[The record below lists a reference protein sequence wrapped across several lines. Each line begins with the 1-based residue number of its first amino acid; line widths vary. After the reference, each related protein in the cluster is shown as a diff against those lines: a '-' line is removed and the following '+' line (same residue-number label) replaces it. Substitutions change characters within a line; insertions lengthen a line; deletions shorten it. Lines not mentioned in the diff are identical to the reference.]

1 MDEMQLKELRETLTD
16 ARLLIP
22 AEMAS
27 MDYKLRD
34 RRRFDH
40 LISIARWA
48 QQENAMV
55 TLDAD
60 INPGLLYA
68 TLLLELDFD
77 PAAFPDLF
85 DILEAIDRRTD
96 FEPLPIN
103 GGDPKKYIEELQLL
117 LTNAVADRPWRSGGE
132 KDFFVEPFLIA
143 PPPPVPEES

>member
-1 MDEMQLKELRETLTD
+1 MQLKELRETLTD

-132 KDFFVEPFLIA
+132 LLC
-143 PPPPVPEES
+143 

>member
-1 MDEMQLKELRETLTD
+1 MQLKELRETLTD

-48 QQENAMV
+48 QKQNAMV

-85 DILEAIDRRTD
+85 DILEAIDGLKPD
-96 FEPLPIN
+96 FRKPFTMFLDGYHYDEIAEEMEIPMGTVKSRIFHAR
-103 GGDPKKYIEELQLL
+103 KKLSSAL
-117 LTNAVADRPWRSGGE
+117 V
-132 KDFFVEPFLIA
+132 DFA
-143 PPPPVPEES
+143 

>member
-1 MDEMQLKELRETLTD
+1 MQLKELRETLTD

-48 QQENAMV
+48 QKQNAMV

-68 TLLLELDFD
+68 TLLLEPTSTQRLS
-77 PAAFPDLF
+77 DLF

-103 GGDPKKYIEELQLL
+103 GGDPKHYIEELQSL
-117 LTNAVADRPWRSGGE
+117 LTNAVADRPWRTGGDQE
-132 KDFFVEPFLIA
+132 FFVEPF
-143 PPPPVPEES
+143 

>member
-1 MDEMQLKELRETLTD
+1 MNEMQLKELRESLTD
-16 ARLLIP
+16 ARLLLP

-48 QQENAMV
+48 QSQNAMV
-55 TLDAD
+55 TLNAD
-60 INPGLLYA
+60 IDPGLLYA

-77 PAAFPDLF
+77 PASFPDLF

-103 GGDPKKYIEELQLL
+103 SGDPKHYIARLQEV
-117 LTNAVADRPWRSGGE
+117 LTSAIEDRPWRSGAE

-143 PPPPVPEES
+143 PPPPVPED

>member
-1 MDEMQLKELRETLTD
+1 MQLKELRETLTD

-132 KDFFVEPFLIA
+132 KRLLC
-143 PPPPVPEES
+143 

>member
-1 MDEMQLKELRETLTD
+1 MQLKELRESLTD
-16 ARLLIP
+16 ARLLLP

-48 QQENAMV
+48 QSQNAMV
-55 TLDAD
+55 TLNAD
-60 INPGLLYA
+60 IDPGLLYA

-77 PAAFPDLF
+77 PASFPDLF

-103 GGDPKKYIEELQLL
+103 SGDPKHYIARLQEV
-117 LTNAVADRPWRSGGE
+117 LTSAIEDRPWRSGAE

-143 PPPPVPEES
+143 PPPPVPED

>member
-1 MDEMQLKELRETLTD
+1 MQLKELRETLTD

-103 GGDPKKYIEELQLL
+103 GGDPKQYIEELQSAPHQCGGRPALAKWRRKRLL
-117 LTNAVADRPWRSGGE
+117 C
-132 KDFFVEPFLIA
+132 
-143 PPPPVPEES
+143 

>member
-1 MDEMQLKELRETLTD
+1 MNEMQLKELRESLTD
-16 ARLLIP
+16 ARLLLP

-48 QQENAMV
+48 QSQNAMV
-55 TLDAD
+55 TLNAD
-60 INPGLLYA
+60 IDPGLLYA

-77 PAAFPDLF
+77 PASFPDLF

-103 GGDPKKYIEELQLL
+103 SGDPEHYIARLQEV
-117 LTNAVADRPWRSGGE
+117 LTSAIEDRPWRSGAE

-143 PPPPVPEES
+143 PPPPVPED

>member
-1 MDEMQLKELRETLTD
+1 MQLKELRESLTD

-48 QQENAMV
+48 QSQNAMV

-77 PAAFPDLF
+77 PACFPDLF

-103 GGDPKKYIEELQLL
+103 SGDPQQYIARLQEL
-117 LTNAVADRPWRSGGE
+117 LTSSVEDRPWRSGAD

-143 PPPPVPEES
+143 PPPPVPED

>member
-1 MDEMQLKELRETLTD
+1 MQLKELRESLTD

-48 QQENAMV
+48 QSQNAMV

-60 INPGLLYA
+60 IDPGLLYA

-77 PAAFPDLF
+77 PAAFPDLY

-103 GGDPKKYIEELQLL
+103 SGDPGQYITRLRELLN
-117 LTNAVADRPWRSGGE
+117 NAIEDRPWRSGGE
-132 KDFFVEPFLIA
+132 KNFFVESFLIA
-143 PPPPVPEES
+143 PPPPVPEPGDLG

>member
-1 MDEMQLKELRETLTD
+1 MQLKELRESLTD
-16 ARLLIP
+16 ARLLLP

-48 QQENAMV
+48 QSQNAMV
-55 TLDAD
+55 TLDGD

-103 GGDPKKYIEELQLL
+103 SGDPKQYISQLQTL
-117 LTNAVADRPWRSGGE
+117 LTSAVEDRPWRSGGDQ
-132 KDFFVEPFLIA
+132 DFFVEPFLIA
-143 PPPPVPEES
+143 PPPPVPEDD

>member
-1 MDEMQLKELRETLTD
+1 MNEMQLKELRESLTD
-16 ARLLIP
+16 ARLLLP

-48 QQENAMV
+48 QSQNAMV

-77 PAAFPDLF
+77 PASFPDLF

-103 GGDPKKYIEELQLL
+103 SGDPKHYIARLQEV
-117 LTNAVADRPWRSGGE
+117 LTSAIEDRPWRSGAE

-143 PPPPVPEES
+143 PPPPVPED

>member
-1 MDEMQLKELRETLTD
+1 MQLKELRETLTD

-132 KDFFVEPFLIA
+132 KTSLL
-143 PPPPVPEES
+143 SLS

>member
-1 MDEMQLKELRETLTD
+1 MQLKELRETLTD

-77 PAAFPDLF
+77 QQLFRTSSISSKPSTGAPILNLCQSTAATPSNISKSYSCSSPMRWPTDLG
-85 DILEAIDRRTD
+85 EVAAK
-96 FEPLPIN
+96 
-103 GGDPKKYIEELQLL
+103 GLL
-117 LTNAVADRPWRSGGE
+117 I
-132 KDFFVEPFLIA
+132 EPFLIA
-143 PPPPVPEES
+143 PPPPNSRRILTAG

>member
-1 MDEMQLKELRETLTD
+1 MQLKELREALTD

-117 LTNAVADRPWRSGGE
+117 LTLS
-132 KDFFVEPFLIA
+132 LIHI
-143 PPPPVPEES
+143 